1 MLVVIRG
8 GGDLGSGVAHRLYA
22 AGYDVAILEIEQP
35 LVIRRAVAFATAVF
49 DGSVTVEGV
58 GAMCVTDVAQARATL
73 AGRVIP
79 VLVDRQGMT
88 LAALQPA
95 ALVDARL
102 AKRKLDTRMSDAP
115 LVIALGPGFVAG
127 RDAHAVIE
135 TQRGHDLG
143 RVIWQGEAAPDS
155 GVPGAVGGEA
165 ITRLLRAPSAGA
177 FRSVRQIGDQVA
189 AGETVGYV
197 SDSAVICAING
208 VLRGIIHD
216 GVNVP
221 AGLKIGDVDPRGMVE
236 HCFTISDKA
245 RAIGGGVLEALLH
258 LRVLPWHQ

>member
-1 MLVVIRG
+1 MLVVIRA
-8 GGDLGSGVAHRLYA
+8 GGDLGSGVAHRLYV

-35 LVIRRAVAFATAVF
+35 LVIRRAVAFASAVF

-58 GAMCVTDVAQARATL
+58 GATCVTDVAQARATL

-79 VLVDRQGMT
+79 VLVDRQGMA
-88 LAALQPA
+88 LAALQPV

-102 AKRKLDTRMSDAP
+102 AKRNLDTRMSDAP
-115 LVIALGPGFVAG
+115 VVIALGPGFVAG

-165 ITRLLRAPSAGA
+165 INRLLRAPIAGA
-177 FRSVRQIGDQVA
+177 FRSVRQIGDLVA

-197 SDSAVICAING
+197 ADSPVVSAISG

-216 GVNVP
+216 GVSVP

-258 LRVLPWHQ
+258 LRVLP